1 MPEEMEKGRVRAM
14 FCQLN
19 NMSSKPVRDVKVK
32 GLKYLEKKYDTSIH
46 FYNEH
51 GLHGKNM
58 PKMENFDKWMGDG
71 GRSKIVLAYNRH
83 DEEYEGI
90 HQPGGT
96 AIRVT
101 GVMSQYV
108 RKKHEDFRKLGRF
121 CSVLMWADG
130 FDL

>member
-1 MPEEMEKGRVRAM
+1 
-14 FCQLN
+14 
-19 NMSSKPVRDVKVK
+19 
-32 GLKYLEKKYDTSIH
+32 
-46 FYNEH
+46 
-51 GLHGKNM
+51 M

-101 GVMSQYV
+101 GVVSQYV
-108 RKKHEDFRKLGRF
+108 RKKTRRLQEIRQVLLGVDVGK
-121 CSVLMWADG
+121 SK
-130 FDL
+130 